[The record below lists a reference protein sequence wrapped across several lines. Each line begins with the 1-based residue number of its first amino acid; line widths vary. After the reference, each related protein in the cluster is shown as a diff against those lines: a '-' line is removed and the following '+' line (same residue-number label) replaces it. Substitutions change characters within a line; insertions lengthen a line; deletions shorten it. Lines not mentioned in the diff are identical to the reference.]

1 MIRKKRIRI
10 ISDSII
16 RICMI
21 FELDNLDPADW
32 FIPVHEEDVGNDVD
46 QIENIAEDQLEGPV
60 AVAPVVIYNKYLQI
74 YISTVPAWGPS
85 SRGSRSNL

>member
-1 MIRKKRIRI
+1 
-10 ISDSII
+10 
-16 RICMI
+16 MI

-32 FIPVHEEDVGNDVD
+32 FIPVHEEDVGDDVD

-74 YISTVPAWGPS
+74 YQLEGPVAVALVKIYYKYSVYSWG
-85 SRGSRSNL
+85 GGGDVGW